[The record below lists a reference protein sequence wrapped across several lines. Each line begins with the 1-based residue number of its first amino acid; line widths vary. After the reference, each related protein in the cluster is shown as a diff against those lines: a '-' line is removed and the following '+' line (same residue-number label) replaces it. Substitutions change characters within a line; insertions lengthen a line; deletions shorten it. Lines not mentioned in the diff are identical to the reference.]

1 MRDTIK
7 KFTLGMTAAMAISL
21 PFTAHAA
28 DATSFNP
35 TTVKVTAKPIS
46 SIPVGTI
53 IAWPV
58 AQNPAD
64 WQNPDGSYNWLEC
77 NGQNF
82 SQAAYPELFALMGG
96 RVPDLRGLFLRGHG
110 GSSAALGTRQE
121 ESVYIAP
128 GSAEATLA
136 TGLMTIR
143 VANGAGIGS
152 DDHGNLKPS
161 YNVLA
166 ISRNNW
172 PGGIGGGSNPKY
184 DITGSISITSSANET
199 RPENR
204 AVRYLV
210 RARP

>member
-7 KFTLGMTAAMAISL
+7 KFTLGMAAAMAISL

-64 WQNPDGSYNWLEC
+64 MQNLDGSYNWLEC

-82 SQAAYPELFALMGG
+82 SQTVYPELFALLGG
-96 RVPDLRGLFLRGHG
+96 QLPDLRGRVTWGDTVPGKKIEAGLPNITGTF
-110 GSSAALGTRQE
+110 AAE
-121 ESVYIAP
+121 N
-128 GSAEATLA
+128 SAEGTS
-136 TGLMTIR
+136 
-143 VANGAGIGS
+143 GAFSHLSGPHPIQGP
-152 DDHGNLKPS
+152 DGTDFVS
-161 YNVLA
+161 YLLSFSA
-166 ISRNNW
+166 QR
-172 PGGIGGGSNPKY
+172 SNSIYGRSTTVQPPAYTVKY
-184 DITGSISITSSANET
+184 LI
-199 RPENR
+199 
-204 AVRYLV
+204 
-210 RARP
+210 RARK

>member
-7 KFTLGMTAAMAISL
+7 KFTLGMAATMALTL
-21 PFTAHAA
+21 PLTVHAA

-64 WQNPDGSYNWLEC
+64 WRNPDGSYNWLEC

-82 SQAAYPELFALMGG
+82 SQAAYPELFALLGG
-96 RVPDLRGLFLRGHG
+96 KLPDLRGLFLRGHG
-110 GSSAALGTRQE
+110 GKSA
-121 ESVYIAP
+121 
-128 GSAEATLA
+128 
-136 TGLMTIR
+136 GLMVKQDDAGRNVTGTFSSDALFSSQFNGSYSPTGAFFSETVNGAHIASDGHAGFQVMKLDASR
-143 VANGAGIGS
+143 IWGKNHATDSANGEFR
-152 DDHGNLKPS
+152 P
-161 YNVLA
+161 
-166 ISRNNW
+166 
-172 PGGIGGGSNPKY
+172 
-184 DITGSISITSSANET
+184 ANQ
-199 RPENR
+199 